1 VVRAKRKI
9 KGFIHRNDRIGL
21 TKFIASWSGH
31 ARWADTHNLVTHLE
45 ITMVLLSTINS
56 REDLDSLAGTPRH
69 AEFISLLKGS
79 MVQRR
84 NQAVYPEGYGQSGYT
99 GPEVAA
105 DWVDVEDL
113 STVERY
119 GFTKTELGALP

>member
-1 VVRAKRKI
+1 MA
-9 KGFIHRNDRIGL
+9 
-21 TKFIASWSGH
+21 
-31 ARWADTHNLVTHLE
+31 
-45 ITMVLLSTINS
+45 LLSIVINS

-84 NQAVYPEGYGQSGYT
+84 NQADYPEGYGQSGYT

-113 STVERY
+113 STIERF
-119 GFTKTELGALP
+119 GFTRAEMDALP